1 MIDEK
6 LSSSFIF
13 IWPFE
18 CDLMIFMMI
27 SNCNPLSN
35 ALLVVRI

>member
-1 MIDEK
+1 MKSNLPVE
-6 LSSSFIF
+6 FIF

-18 CDLMIFMMI
+18 CDVMKFMMI

-35 ALLVVRI
+35 ALLVARI